1 MNEEV
6 KDSEALA
13 LLVSIVVGG
22 TIALLFI
29 MSLISKQTKLHNAW
43 ALAYSL
49 QLYYLLL
56 FVNTTL
62 PLNV

>member
-1 MNEEV
+1 M
-6 KDSEALA
+6 
-13 LLVSIVVGG
+13 LVSIVVGI
-22 TIALLFI
+22 TIALLLFL
-29 MSLISKQTKLHNAW
+29 SFFSKATKLHNAW

-62 PLNV
+62 PLNAESFFQGMKFFNG